1 MSHELMAPIMFG
13 ALVVVLLIGY
23 PVAFSLGAV
32 GLAFAVVG
40 IEMGLL
46 RVELLQA
53 LPERVFGIMA
63 NPTLLAIPFFT
74 FMGVVLERSG
84 IAEEMLDTM
93 GQLFGPV
100 RGGLAYAVIFVGAL
114 LGGPA
119 GVVAA
124 TVIAMG
130 LISLPIMMRY
140 GYSTRLTCGVI
151 AASGTLAQIIPPS
164 IVLVVMAEVLGI
176 SVGDVYAGALIPSL
190 VLTGLYALYV
200 FIVSIVAPEAAPA
213 LPAEA
218 RTLAGWP
225 LARRALA
232 TLVPA
237 VVLIFLVLGTI
248 FLAIATPTEG
258 AAMGAVGALGL
269 AAAKGRLNR
278 RVLFQAVDQTT
289 KLTSFVIFILV
300 GATVFTLVF
309 RGLDGDLWI
318 EELARG
324 LPGGIVGFLIFVN
337 AIVFVLAFFLDFFEI
352 AFILLPLLGPVAHKL
367 GIDMVWF
374 AVLIGVNMQTSF
386 MHPPFGFAL
395 FYLRSVAPK
404 EIRTSDIYWG
414 AVPFVVIQL
423 IMVGLVIA
431 FPQMV
436 LHYKGEPVKDGPAL
450 EMQIPDVAPQSDRD
464 TVSDDIERAL
474 KAR

>member
-1 MSHELMAPIMFG
+1 MAPLMFG
-13 ALVVVLLIGY
+13 ALVLVLLIGY
-23 PVAFSLGAV
+23 PVAFSLGAL
-32 GLAFAVVG
+32 GLAFAVIG
-40 IEMGLL
+40 MQMGLL
-46 RVELLQA
+46 QPEFLQA
-53 LPERVFGIMA
+53 LPERIYGIMG
-63 NPTLLAIPFFT
+63 NPTLLAIPFFA

-93 GQLFGPV
+93 GQLFGPL
-100 RGGLAYAVIFVGAL
+100 RGGLAYAVIFVGAV

-130 LISLPIMMRY
+130 LISMPIMLRY

-151 AASGTLAQIIPPS
+151 TASGTLAQIIPPS

-200 FIVSIVAPEAAPA
+200 FIVSIVKPEAAPA
-213 LPAEA
+213 LPLEA
-218 RTLAGWP
+218 RTLRGRP
-225 LARRALA
+225 LVLRVLA
-232 TLVPA
+232 QLVPA
-237 VVLIFLVLGTI
+237 LVLIFLVLGTI

-278 RVLFQAVDQTT
+278 RMLSEAMDQTT

-318 EELARG
+318 EHLVRD
-324 LPGGIVGFLIFVN
+324 LPGGVVGFLIFVN
-337 AIVFVLAFFLDFFEI
+337 VLVFVLAFFLDFFEI
-352 AFILLPLLGPVAHKL
+352 AFILLPLLGPIAAKL

-395 FYLRSVAPK
+395 FYLRGVAPPAL
-404 EIRTSDIYWG
+404 RTADIYRG
-414 AVPFVVIQL
+414 AVPFIVLQLAMLVVLWFWPRLVTWLPGL
-423 IMVGLVIA
+423 IYG
-431 FPQMV
+431 
-436 LHYKGEPVKDGPAL
+436 
-450 EMQIPDVAPQSDRD
+450 
-464 TVSDDIERAL
+464 
-474 KAR
+474 

>member
-1 MSHELMAPIMFG
+1 MSHDLMAPLMFG
-13 ALVVVLLIGY
+13 ALVVVLLLGY
-23 PVAFSLGAV
+23 PVAFSLGAL
-32 GLAFAVVG
+32 GLAFAVIG

-46 RVELLQA
+46 NLELLQA
-53 LPERVFGIMA
+53 LPDRIYGIMA

-93 GQLFGPV
+93 GQLFGPL
-100 RGGLAYAVIFVGAL
+100 RGGLAYAVIVVGAL

-119 GVVAA
+119 GIVAA

-130 LISLPIMMRY
+130 LISMPIMMRY

-200 FIVSIVAPEAAPA
+200 FMVSIVNPAAAPA

-218 RTLAGWP
+218 RTLRGWP
-225 LARRALA
+225 LARRSLA
-232 TLVPA
+232 TLIPA
-237 VVLIFLVLGTI
+237 LVLIFLVLGTI

-269 AAAKGRLNR
+269 AAAKRRLNR
-278 RVLFQAVDQTT
+278 RVLFEAMDQTT
-289 KLTSFVIFILV
+289 RLTSFVIFILI

-318 EELARG
+318 EHLAG
-324 LPGGIVGFLIFVN
+324 DLPGGTVGFLIFVN
-337 AIVFVLAFFLDFFEI
+337 LLVFLLAFFLDFFEI
-352 AFILLPLLGPVAHKL
+352 AFILLPLLGPVAANL

-404 EIRTSDIYWG
+404 TVRTSDIYWG
-414 AVPFVVIQL
+414 AIPFVVIQL

-436 LHYKGEPVKDGPAL
+436 MVYKGDAL
-450 EMQIPDVAPQSDRD
+450 ELPRETIEQQIPTPQAPP
-464 TVSDDIERAL
+464 VIEFG
-474 KAR
+474 K